1 VRIGACQPSLAVL
14 RHNENAN
21 GWRPAASTRPNCSP
35 LASTGG
41 IERYAWLG
49 QDRIAYQVLGEGP
62 PDLVMTGA
70 EAIDVAW
77 EDPGVALFLRS
88 LASVFRL
95 ILFDRRGTGASDP
108 PPSDPLPPWE
118 SHAEELAVVLDAVGS
133 ERAAIL
139 AEIDT
144 SPAAIFFAATRP
156 GRTSALILVHAS
168 AKYVASD
175 DYPIGI
181 PRECPAELVTSAFA
195 VGGRSCCAPAPARRP
210 PPGHCCAPCWRS
222 TCARCCR

>member
-1 VRIGACQPSLAVL
+1 MSQVIGLAPSAILKALGVGLRMRRPSWGLTSGQVRIRACQPSFAVL

-21 GWRPAASTRPNCSP
+21 GWRPALSTRPNCSP

-88 LASVFRL
+88 LASVF
-95 ILFDRRGTGASDP
+95 G
-108 PPSDPLPPWE
+108 
-118 SHAEELAVVLDAVGS
+118 
-133 ERAAIL
+133 
-139 AEIDT
+139 
-144 SPAAIFFAATRP
+144 
-156 GRTSALILVHAS
+156 
-168 AKYVASD
+168 
-175 DYPIGI
+175 
-181 PRECPAELVTSAFA
+181 
-195 VGGRSCCAPAPARRP
+195 
-210 PPGHCCAPCWRS
+210 
-222 TCARCCR
+222 